1 MPKFLV
7 YIDGDKPYEVQSPSR
22 CDATL
27 DAMDKH
33 RAAKRI
39 AVKPVVCVTVPQLLR
54 ARAARRLADRED
66 AERIREKGKS

>member
-7 YIDGDKPYEVQSPSR
+7 FIDADKPYEVTAPSR

-27 DAMDKH
+27 DAMEAH

-39 AVKPVVCVTVPQLLR
+39 SVKPVEVVPLR
-54 ARAARRLADRED
+54 INRAMRRAQGRED
-66 AERIREKGKS
+66 AERIREGGRS

>member
-7 YIDGDKPYEVQSPSR
+7 FIDAEKPYEVTAPSR

-27 DAMDKH
+27 DAMEKH

-39 AVKPVVCVTVPQLLR
+39 SVKPADESAPMRVLR
-54 ARAARRLADRED
+54 GVRRVQGRDD
-66 AERIREKGKS
+66 AERIREGGKS

>member
-7 YIDGDKPYEVQSPSR
+7 YIDADKPYEVTAPSR

-33 RAAKRI
+33 RSAKRI
-39 AVKPVVCVTVPQLLR
+39 AVKPVEDVPMRVLR
-54 ARAARRLADRED
+54 GVRRVQGRDD
-66 AERIREKGKS
+66 AERIREGGRS

>member
-7 YIDGDKPYEVQSPSR
+7 FIDADKPYEVTAPSR

-33 RAAKRI
+33 RSAKRI
-39 AVKPVVCVTVPQLLR
+39 TVKPEATVPMRINR
-54 ARAARRLADRED
+54 AMRRVQGRDD
-66 AERIREKGKS
+66 AERIREGGRS

>member
-7 YIDGDKPYEVQSPSR
+7 FIDADLPYEVTAPSR

-39 AVKPVVCVTVPQLLR
+39 TVKPVEVAPMRVLR
-54 ARAARRLADRED
+54 GVRRVQGRADE
-66 AERIREKGKS
+66 ERIREGGWS

>member
-7 YIDGDKPYEVQSPSR
+7 FIDADAPYEVTAPSR

-27 DAMDKH
+27 DAMDAH

-39 AVKPVVCVTVPQLLR
+39 RVLSADLLAPLQSVR
-54 ARAARRLADRED
+54 GVRRVQGRDD
-66 AERIREKGKS
+66 AERIREGGRS

>member
-7 YIDGDKPYEVQSPSR
+7 FIDADKPYEVTAASR

-33 RAAKRI
+33 RTAKRI
-39 AVKPVVCVTVPQLLR
+39 TVKPVEIVSVRALR
-54 ARAARRLADRED
+54 GVRRVQGRADVD
-66 AERIREKGKS
+66 RIREGGRS

>member
-7 YIDGDKPYEVQSPSR
+7 HIDADTPYEVTAPSR

-33 RAAKRI
+33 RSAKRI
-39 AVKPVVCVTVPQLLR
+39 AVKPEAYVPMRVLR
-54 ARAARRLADRED
+54 GVRRVQGRDD
-66 AERIREKGKS
+66 AERIRERGTS

>member
-1 MPKFLV
+1 MSKFLV
-7 YIDGDKPYEVQSPSR
+7 YIDGDKPYEVESPSR

-39 AVKPVVCVTVPQLLR
+39 AVKLAAESLPPQLLR

-66 AERIREKGKS
+66 AERIREGGRS

>member
-1 MPKFLV
+1 MPNFLV
-7 YIDGDKPYEVQSPSR
+7 YIDNDAPYRVTAKSR

-39 AVKPVVCVTVPQLLR
+39 TVKPDAEVPLR
-54 ARAARRLADRED
+54 VLRGVRRVQGRDD